1 VFSIQS
7 ETRYWHN
14 KQQLKIQSERLS
26 AVHKEVQSLR
36 HEMSDRLKSMRSEVV
51 DLLNDQ
57 SNELKSLFK
66 QHKDLVERSINISFN
81 SCQPSPRL
89 LRYSY
94 SHIGSLL
101 KLSRVLHFLHGT
113 LHSQHPR
120 SEAMVLRQFD
130 SAMDMLF

>member
-1 VFSIQS
+1 MNRHTSYRDIVSSIQS

-26 AVHKEVQSLR
+26 VVHKEVQSLR

-66 QHKDLVERSINISFN
+66 QHKDLVESLRAENVELKAEVE
-81 SCQPSPRL
+81 RL
-89 LRYSY
+89 R
-94 SHIGSLL
+94 
-101 KLSRVLHFLHGT
+101 RF
-113 LHSQHPR
+113 
-120 SEAMVLRQFD
+120 
-130 SAMDMLF
+130 